1 MSIDTTQAPAASAPL
16 QVAKMEE
23 IRRDLSIGAPASAVA
38 AAASSAEDRELD
50 KKADQFVDALLAI
63 DPKDFANR
71 KDYAAAAE
79 SMGIELQKQAAKKS
93 EILKQQIGKIAEQES
108 EGGEVAKSLVDL
120 KLQVE
125 ELDPASFDLE
135 PGWFSRLVG
144 LVPGVGTPLKRYF
157 TKYESAQT
165 VIAAIVR
172 SLETGRDQLV
182 RDNVNLVDDQR
193 GMYELTG
200 KLEKAIRLAQ
210 RIDQKLEARLR
221 EMTAASEQHK
231 FVSEELLFPLRQ
243 RIIDLQQ
250 QLAVNQQGVLVT
262 EGIIRNNKELVRG
275 VNRTLH
281 VTVSALNVGA
291 TLAIALANQK
301 TVLEKVESVTKTT
314 GDLIAGTAER
324 LKTQGAQIHKQAS
337 SSMLDIEQLRQ
348 AFADIK
354 IAMDDI
360 ATFRSNALPEMAH
373 SVVELDRITAE
384 AASQI
389 EKMSRGNQ
397 MRPGINID
405 IG

>member
-1 MSIDTTQAPAASAPL
+1 MSNGTPSVQAATAPL
-16 QVAKMEE
+16 QVATMEE
-23 IRRDLSIGAPASAVA
+23 IKRDLGTGVPA
-38 AAASSAEDRELD
+38 AAPNTAEDRELD
-50 KKADQFVDALLAI
+50 GKADQFVSALLAI
-63 DPKDFANR
+63 DPKDFKTR
-71 KDYAAAAE
+71 KDYATAAE

-93 EILKQQIGKIAEQES
+93 EILKQQIGKIAKDEGD
-108 EGGEVAKSLVDL
+108 GGEVANSLVDL

-125 ELDPASFDLE
+125 DLDPARFDLD

-144 LVPGVGTPLKRYF
+144 LMPGVGTPLKRYF

-172 SLETGRDQLV
+172 SLEIGRDQLN
-182 RDNVNLVDDQR
+182 RDNVNLVDDQK
-193 GMYELTG
+193 GMHELTL
-200 KLEKAIRLAQ
+200 KLEKAVKLAM
-210 RIDQKLEARLR
+210 RIDQKLDAKVK
-221 EMTAASEQHK
+221 EMTPGSEQHK

-250 QLAVNQQGVLVT
+250 QLVVNQQGVLVT
-262 EGIIRNNKELVRG
+262 EAIIRNNKELVRG

-301 TVLEKVESVTKTT
+301 NVLEKVESVNKTT
-314 GDLIAGTAER
+314 GDLIASTAER

-337 SSMLDIEQLRQ
+337 SAMIDIDKLKQ

-360 ATFRSNALPEMAH
+360 ATFRNNALPQMAE
-373 SVVELDRITAE
+373 SVLELDRISTEATA
-384 AASQI
+384 QI
-389 EKMSRGNQ
+389 EKMNRGNL
-397 MRPGINID
+397 MRPGVTID
-405 IG
+405 VG

>member
-1 MSIDTTQAPAASAPL
+1 MSIDTTQVPAASAPL

-23 IRRDLSIGAPASAVA
+23 IKHDLGIGTPATAT
-38 AAASSAEDRELD
+38 SSAEDRELD

-63 DPKDFANR
+63 DPKDFKGR

-79 SMGIELQKQAAKKS
+79 NMGIELQKQAAKKS

-120 KLQVE
+120 KMQVE
-125 ELDPASFDLE
+125 ELDPARFDLD
-135 PGWFSRLVG
+135 PGWFSRLLG

-172 SLETGRDQLV
+172 SLEVGRDQLM
-182 RDNVNLVDDQR
+182 RDNVNLVDDQKA
-193 GMYELTG
+193 MYELTG
-200 KLEKAIRLAQ
+200 KIEKAIRLGQ

-221 EMTAASEQHK
+221 EMRAGSEQHK

-243 RIIDLQQ
+243 RTIDLQQ

-301 TVLEKVESVTKTT
+301 TVLEKVDSVNKTT
-314 GDLIAGTAER
+314 SDLIAGTAER

-337 SSMLDIEQLRQ
+337 SSMLDIEKLRQ

-360 ATFRSNALPEMAH
+360 ATFRNDALPQMAN
-373 SVVELDRITAE
+373 SVAELDRITAE

-389 EKMSRGNQ
+389 EKLNRGSQ
-397 MRPGINID
+397 MRPAISID
-405 IG
+405 VG

>member
-1 MSIDTTQAPAASAPL
+1 MSNATPTPHAAGAPL
-16 QVAKMEE
+16 QVATMEE
-23 IRRDLSIGAPASAVA
+23 IKHDLGAGAPAAVA
-38 AAASSAEDRELD
+38 NAAEERELD
-50 KKADQFVDALLAI
+50 GKADQFVNALLAI
-63 DPKDFANR
+63 DPKDFKAR
-71 KDYAAAAE
+71 KDYATAAE

-93 EILKQQIGKIAEQES
+93 EILKQQIGKIAKDEG

-125 ELDPASFDLE
+125 DLDPARFDLD
-135 PGWFSRLVG
+135 PGWFSRMMG
-144 LVPGVGTPLKRYF
+144 LIPGVGTPLKRYF

-172 SLETGRDQLV
+172 SLEVGRDQLN
-182 RDNVNLVDDQR
+182 RDNVNLVDDQKS
-193 GMYELTG
+193 MHELTL
-200 KLEKAIRLAQ
+200 KLEKAVKLAM
-210 RIDQKLEARLR
+210 RIDQKLDAKLKA
-221 EMTAASEQHK
+221 MTPGSEQHK

-250 QLAVNQQGVLVT
+250 QLVVNQQGVLVT

-301 TVLEKVESVTKTT
+301 DVLEKVESVNKTT

-337 SSMLDIEQLRQ
+337 SSMIEIDKLKQ

-360 ATFRSNALPEMAH
+360 ASFRQNALPQMAE
-373 SVVELDRITAE
+373 SVLELDRIATE
-384 AASQI
+384 ANAQI
-389 EKMSRGNQ
+389 EKMNRGNL
-397 MRPGINID
+397 MRPGVTID
-405 IG
+405 VG

>member
-1 MSIDTTQAPAASAPL
+1 MSNGTPAAQPAAPL
-16 QVAKMEE
+16 QVATLEDIK
-23 IRRDLSIGAPASAVA
+23 RDLGA
-38 AAASSAEDRELD
+38 AAPGTAPGAAYPELD
-50 KKADQFVDALLAI
+50 AKADQFVAALLAI
-63 DPKDFANR
+63 DPKDFAAR

-79 SMGIELQKQAAKKS
+79 SMGIDLQKQAAKKS
-93 EILKQQIGKIAEQES
+93 EILKQQIGKIAKDEG
-108 EGGEVAKSLVDL
+108 EGGQVANSLVDL
-120 KLQVE
+120 KMQVE
-125 ELDPASFDLE
+125 DLDPARLDLD
-135 PGWFSRLVG
+135 PGWFSRVLG
-144 LVPGVGTPLKRYF
+144 YMPGVGTPLKRYF

-172 SLETGRDQLV
+172 SLEVGRDQLN
-182 RDNVNLVDDQR
+182 RDNVNLVEDQK

-200 KLEKAIRLAQ
+200 KLDKAIKLAQ
-210 RIDQKLEARLR
+210 RIDQKLDAKLK
-221 EMTAASEQHK
+221 EMTSGSEQHK
-231 FVSEELLFPLRQ
+231 FVAEELLFPLRQ

-301 TVLEKVESVTKTT
+301 NVLEKVESINKTT

-337 SSMLDIEQLRQ
+337 TSMIEIDKLKQ

-360 ATFRSNALPEMAH
+360 ATFRSNALPQMAQ
-373 SVVELDRITAE
+373 SVAELDRITTE

-389 EKMSRGNQ
+389 EKMNRGNL
-397 MRPGINID
+397 MRPGVTID
-405 IG
+405 VT

>member
-1 MSIDTTQAPAASAPL
+1 
-16 QVAKMEE
+16 MEE
-23 IRRDLSIGAPASAVA
+23 IKRDLGAATPA
-38 AAASSAEDRELD
+38 AAANTAEDRELD
-50 KKADQFVDALLAI
+50 GKADQFVNALLAI
-63 DPKDFANR
+63 DPKDFKAR
-71 KDYAAAAE
+71 KDYANAAE

-93 EILKQQIGKIAEQES
+93 EILKQQVGKIAKDEG

-125 ELDPASFDLE
+125 ELDPARFDLD
-135 PGWFSRLVG
+135 PGWFSRMVG
-144 LVPGVGTPLKRYF
+144 MLPGVGTPLKRYF
-157 TKYESAQT
+157 TKFESAQT

-172 SLETGRDQLV
+172 SLEIGRDQLN
-182 RDNVNLVDDQR
+182 RDNVNLIDDQKA
-193 GMYELTG
+193 MHELTL
-200 KLEKAIRLAQ
+200 KLEKAVKLAM
-210 RIDQKLEARLR
+210 RIDQKLDARLK
-221 EMTAASEQHK
+221 EMTAGSEQHK

-250 QLAVNQQGVLVT
+250 QLVVNQQGVLVT

-301 TVLEKVESVTKTT
+301 DVLEKVESVNKTT

-337 SSMLDIEQLRQ
+337 SSMIEVDKLKQ

-354 IAMDDI
+354 IAMEDI
-360 ATFRSNALPEMAH
+360 ATFRQNALPQMAE
-373 SVVELDRITAE
+373 SVLELDRISTE
-384 AASQI
+384 AAAQI
-389 EKMSRGNQ
+389 DKMNRGNL
-397 MRPGINID
+397 MRPGVTID
-405 IG
+405 VG

>member
-63 DPKDFANR
+63 DPKDFATR

>member
-1 MSIDTTQAPAASAPL
+1 MSNGTPSPQALAAPL
-16 QVAKMEE
+16 QVATMEE
-23 IRRDLSIGAPASAVA
+23 IKRDLGAGASAAAPAPA
-38 AAASSAEDRELD
+38 ADRELD
-50 KKADQFVDALLAI
+50 AKADQFVAALLAI
-63 DPKDFANR
+63 DPKDFAAR
-71 KDYAAAAE
+71 KDYASAAE
-79 SMGIELQKQAAKKS
+79 SMGLDLQKQAAKKS
-93 EILKQQIGKIAEQES
+93 EILKQQIGKIAKDEGD
-108 EGGEVAKSLVDL
+108 GGEVAKSLIDL

-125 ELDPASFDLE
+125 DLDPARFDLD
-135 PGWFSRLVG
+135 PGWFSRMLG
-144 LVPGVGTPLKRYF
+144 HLPGVGTPLKRYF

-172 SLETGRDQLV
+172 SLEVGRDQLT
-182 RDNVNLVDDQR
+182 RDNVNLVDDQK

-200 KLEKAIRLAQ
+200 KFEKAIRLAQ
-210 RIDQKLEARLR
+210 RIDQKLDAKLK
-221 EMTAASEQHK
+221 EMTLGSEQQK
-231 FVSEELLFPLRQ
+231 FVGEELLFPLRQ

-301 TVLEKVESVTKTT
+301 NVLEKIESVNKTT

-337 SSMLDIEQLRQ
+337 SSMIEIDQLKQ
-348 AFADIK
+348 AFTDIK

-360 ATFRSNALPEMAH
+360 ATFRMNALPQMAQ

-384 AASQI
+384 ASTQI
-389 EKMSRGNQ
+389 EKMNRGNL
-397 MRPGINID
+397 MRPGVTID
-405 IG
+405 VG

>member
-1 MSIDTTQAPAASAPL
+1 MSNGTPAPQAATPL
-16 QVAKMEE
+16 KVATMAE
-23 IRRDLSIGAPASAVA
+23 IKRELGTAA
-38 AAASSAEDRELD
+38 AAASDSAEDRELD
-50 KKADQFVDALLAI
+50 GKADQFVNALLAI
-63 DPKDFANR
+63 DPRDFKAR
-71 KDYAAAAE
+71 KDYATAAE

-93 EILKQQIGKIAEQES
+93 EILKQQIGKLAKDEG

-125 ELDPASFDLE
+125 ELDPARFDLD
-135 PGWFSRLVG
+135 PGWFSRLMG
-144 LVPGVGTPLKRYF
+144 LIPGVGTPLKRYF

-172 SLETGRDQLV
+172 SLEIGRDQLN
-182 RDNVNLVDDQR
+182 RDNVNLVEDQKA
-193 GMYELTG
+193 MHELTL
-200 KLEKAIRLAQ
+200 KLEKAVKLAM
-210 RIDQKLEARLR
+210 RIDQKLDARLK
-221 EMTAASEQHK
+221 EMTPGSEQHK

-250 QLAVNQQGVLVT
+250 QLVVNQQGVLVT

-291 TLAIALANQK
+291 TLAIALANQRD
-301 TVLEKVESVTKTT
+301 VLEKVESVNKTT

-337 SSMLDIEQLRQ
+337 SSMIEIDKLKQ

-360 ATFRSNALPEMAH
+360 ATFRQNALPQMAE
-373 SVVELDRITAE
+373 SVLELDRISAE
-384 AASQI
+384 ATAQI
-389 EKMSRGNQ
+389 EKMNRGNL
-397 MRPGINID
+397 MRPGVTID
-405 IG
+405 VG

>member
-1 MSIDTTQAPAASAPL
+1 MSNGTSSPQAAGAAL
-16 QVAKMEE
+16 QVATLEE
-23 IRRDLSIGAPASAVA
+23 IKRDLGTGSPTPAVDP
-38 AAASSAEDRELD
+38 AEERELD
-50 KKADQFVDALLAI
+50 GKADQFVNALLAI
-63 DPKDFANR
+63 DPKDFKAR
-71 KDYAAAAE
+71 KDYATAAE

-93 EILKQQIGKIAEQES
+93 EILKQQIGKIAKDEGD
-108 EGGEVAKSLVDL
+108 GGEVAKSLVDL

-125 ELDPASFDLE
+125 ELDPARFDLD
-135 PGWFSRLVG
+135 PGWFSRMLG
-144 LVPGVGTPLKRYF
+144 LIPGVGTPLKRYF

-172 SLETGRDQLV
+172 SLEIGRDQLN
-182 RDNVNLVDDQR
+182 RDNINLVDDQKA
-193 GMYELTG
+193 MHELTL
-200 KLEKAIRLAQ
+200 KLEKAIKLAM
-210 RIDQKLEARLR
+210 RIDQKLDAKVKA
-221 EMTAASEQHK
+221 MTPGSEQHK

-250 QLAVNQQGVLVT
+250 QLVVNQQGVLVT

-301 TVLEKVESVTKTT
+301 DVLEKVESVNKTT

-337 SSMLDIEQLRQ
+337 SSMIEIDKLKQ

-354 IAMDDI
+354 IAMEDI
-360 ATFRSNALPEMAH
+360 ATFRNNALPQMAE
-373 SVVELDRITAE
+373 SVLELDRISTEATA
-384 AASQI
+384 QI
-389 EKMSRGNQ
+389 EKMNRGNL
-397 MRPGINID
+397 MRPGVTID
-405 IG
+405 VG

>member
-1 MSIDTTQAPAASAPL
+1 MSNGTPL
-16 QVAKMEE
+16 AQTATAQLKVATMEE
-23 IRRDLSIGAPASAVA
+23 IKRDLGAGTVAAPADT
-38 AAASSAEDRELD
+38 AEDRELD
-50 KKADQFVDALLAI
+50 GKADQFVNALLAI
-63 DPKDFANR
+63 DPKDFKAR
-71 KDYAAAAE
+71 KDYATAAE

-93 EILKQQIGKIAEQES
+93 EILKQQIGKLAKDEGD
-108 EGGEVAKSLVDL
+108 GGEVAKSLIDL

-125 ELDPASFDLE
+125 DLDPARFDLD
-135 PGWFSRLVG
+135 PGWFSRMLG
-144 LVPGVGTPLKRYF
+144 LIPGVGTPLKRYF
-157 TKYESAQT
+157 TRFESAQT

-172 SLETGRDQLV
+172 SLEIGRDQLN
-182 RDNVNLVDDQR
+182 RDNVNLVEDQK
-193 GMYELTG
+193 GMHELTL
-200 KLEKAIRLAQ
+200 KLEKAIKLAM
-210 RIDQKLEARLR
+210 RIDQRLDAKLK
-221 EMTAASEQHK
+221 EMAPGSEQHK

-291 TLAIALANQK
+291 TLAIALANQRD
-301 TVLEKVESVTKTT
+301 VLEKVESVNKTT

-337 SSMLDIEQLRQ
+337 SSMIEIDKLRQ

-360 ATFRSNALPEMAH
+360 ATFRQNALPQMAE
-373 SVVELDRITAE
+373 SVLELDRLTAE
-384 AASQI
+384 AAAQI
-389 EKMSRGNQ
+389 EKMNRGNL
-397 MRPGINID
+397 MRPGITID
-405 IG
+405 VG